1 VNFNEKIQVYISC
14 VPVEI
19 PLFDFVLTGFSPL
32 FSCRD
37 MVLYEQGD
45 YPKFIFLRLFSGRLV
60 SERCIS
66 QPLSSFMALEKLSWV
81 TRFCGAHRSPRKDF
95 NLPRVPLQFLRS
107 RIRLCFGESSSG
119 LVPLQ

>member
-1 VNFNEKIQVYISC
+1 MC
-14 VPVEI
+14 PVEI

-66 QPLSSFMALEKLSWV
+66 RPLSSFMALEKLSWV
-81 TRFCGAHRSPRKDF
+81 TRFCGAHRSP
-95 NLPRVPLQFLRS
+95 LPRVPLQFLRS

-119 LVPLQ
+119 LVLLQ